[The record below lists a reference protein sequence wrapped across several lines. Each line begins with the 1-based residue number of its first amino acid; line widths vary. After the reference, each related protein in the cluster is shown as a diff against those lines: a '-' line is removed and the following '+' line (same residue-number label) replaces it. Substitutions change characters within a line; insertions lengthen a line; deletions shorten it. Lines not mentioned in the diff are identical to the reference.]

1 MKRLSR
7 ILVAIDLFAP
17 PSMRSSEFLSDL
29 TASADSELHILHA
42 IERDTPDNLRKILGG
57 KTYAEKA
64 P

>member
-1 MKRLSR
+1 
-7 ILVAIDLFAP
+7 
-17 PSMRSSEFLSDL
+17 MRSSEFLSDL